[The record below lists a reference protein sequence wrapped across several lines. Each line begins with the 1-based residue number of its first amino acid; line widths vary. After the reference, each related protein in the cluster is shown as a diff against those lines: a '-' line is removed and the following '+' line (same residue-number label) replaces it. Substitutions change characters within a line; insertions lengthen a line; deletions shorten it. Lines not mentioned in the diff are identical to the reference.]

1 MDQWEIDILYTGSQK
16 VVAAPPGTAPIS
28 FSERA
33 RAGNFKDFSI
43 FKIVT
48 FKIITLSDRTS
59 DITLTFKV
67 VKMALC
73 LGSHN

>member
-33 RAGNFKDFSI
+33 RAGKLQS
-43 FKIVT
+43 
-48 FKIITLSDRTS
+48 
-59 DITLTFKV
+59 LTFSR
-67 VKMALC
+67 L
-73 LGSHN
+73 

>member
-33 RAGNFKDFSI
+33 RAGKLQSNQSLKHFH
-43 FKIVT
+43 
-48 FKIITLSDRTS
+48 DR
-59 DITLTFKV
+59 DPIRQDYDLDCQNWHVF
-67 VKMALC
+67 
-73 LGSHN
+73 

>member
-33 RAGNFKDFSI
+33 RAGNFKDFSNLQKCDFQDHYSI
-43 FKIVT
+43 RQDVRYNLDFQ
-48 FKIITLSDRTS
+48 
-59 DITLTFKV
+59 
-67 VKMALC
+67 
-73 LGSHN
+73 GH

>member
-33 RAGNFKDFSI
+33 RAGTSKTFQSLQNWDFQDHYSI
-43 FKIVT
+43 RQDAWYNLDFQG
-48 FKIITLSDRTS
+48 R
-59 DITLTFKV
+59 
-67 VKMALC
+67 
-73 LGSHN
+73 

>member
-33 RAGNFKDFSI
+33 RAGKRQSLQNHQS
-43 FKIVT
+43 
-48 FKIITLSDRTS
+48 LTS
-59 DITLTFKV
+59 LTFSRSLPYQTGLQISQKS
-67 VKMALC
+67 KLP
-73 LGSHN
+73 